1 MLVPRSLAQTDPSS
15 APLADPSPGEVLTRE
30 LSEAVA
36 SGATAPETTLDR
48 ALAKWACKRPDHPA
62 CIFLAD
68 DGTETAL
75 TYAQLD
81 RSARAIAA
89 SLLKRVAPGERVLLV
104 YPAGLDFIA
113 AFLGCQYAG
122 IVAVPATHP
131 KPRRPMPRMTR
142 IAEDC
147 GARFVLTNR
156 ATLDAIDFSR
166 QDDVVKGLEWLAT
179 DEATD
184 SNDDEGEGGVAHS
197 DPESLAFLQYTSG
210 STSEPKGVMVSQAN
224 LAANLEAIRTLF
236 GIEEQSASVR
246 PRVGVFWLPAYHDMG
261 LIGGVLTPLWVGGT
275 TVLMSPGS
283 FLQKPIRW
291 LQAISDFGASI
302 SGAPNFAYDYCVR
315 RIKKEDCEKLDLS
328 GWRLAFSGAE
338 PVRAET
344 LHRFADA
351 FEPAGFNARAF
362 YPCYGLAEATLLAAG
377 ADHDDNPTLLS
388 VDRESVMEGHVRIA
402 EEADSALAYEVVGCG
417 RAPAGHRVLIADSQT
432 LEPLSERRVG
442 EILISGP
449 SVTTGY
455 WNRSELNDSLW
466 ATLSGSDETEKLLRT
481 GDLGFIH
488 AGELFVTGRLKDVIV
503 LRGKN
508 HYPQD
513 IEQTA
518 EESHPAV
525 FPGAAF
531 TTGEGE
537 EERLVLVAQV
547 DRSSDKEQREEIAR
561 AIRTAISES
570 HGLDTAAVVLIRQ
583 ATLPITSSGKVQRL
597 LCRDRYLAGELRVLH
612 ELKREKPK
620 AKSSV
625 MAPTLPAD
633 NKTDQPRTTEE
644 IEAWLGRWLSARLGL
659 EASEMARDQPF
670 ADLGVD
676 SLTAVELSGELER
689 AFGVPLPP
697 VVAWNYPTPMALAGY
712 LAEQSAKPDPT
723 SSMRD
728 EIAPPIAAGSSTA
741 DVDVDVEALLADIE
755 NLSDKEAARLLE
767 E

>member
-1 MLVPRSLAQTDPSS
+1 MSVSHSQSPAVSSSTRSADVPSS
-15 APLADPSPGEVLTRE
+15 AQL
-30 LSEAVA
+30 
-36 SGATAPETTLDR
+36 ETTLDR
-48 ALAKWACKRPDHPA
+48 ALAKWALKRPDHPA
-62 CIFLAD
+62 CIFIAD
-68 DGTETAL
+68 DGTETTL
-75 TYAQLD
+75 TYAELD
-81 RSARAIAA
+81 RSARTIAGR
-89 SLLKRVAPGERVLLV
+89 LLEVLKPGERVLLV
-104 YPAGLDFIA
+104 YPAGLEFVT
-113 AFLGCQYAG
+113 AFLACQYAG

-147 GARFVLTNR
+147 NARVALTNG

-166 QDDVVKGLEWLAT
+166 QDAVVSGLEWIAT
-179 DEATD
+179 DAASDANIADVT
-184 SNDDEGEGGVAHS
+184 HS
-197 DPESLAFLQYTSG
+197 DPEGLAFLQYTSG

-224 LAANLEAIRTLF
+224 LAANLEAIRVLF
-236 GIEEQSASVR
+236 GIEDENSGTR

-283 FLQKPIRW
+283 FLQKPLRW
-291 LQAISDFGASI
+291 LKAISDFGASI

-315 RIKKEDCEKLDLS
+315 RIKKEDIEKLDLS

-344 LHRFADA
+344 LHRFTEA
-351 FEPAGFNARAF
+351 FEPAGFQAKAF

-377 ADHDDNPTLLS
+377 AQHDDNPTLLS

-402 EEADSALAYEVVGCG
+402 AEGIEVGSTATHEVVGCG
-417 RAPAGHRVLIADSQT
+417 RAPAGHQVLIADPKT
-432 LEPLSERRVG
+432 LTSLDERRVG
-442 EILISGP
+442 EVLISGP
-449 SVTTGY
+449 SVTAGY
-455 WNRSELNDSLW
+455 WNRPELNDSLW
-466 ATLSGSDETEKLLRT
+466 ATLPDNTEKLLRT

-518 EESHPAV
+518 EEAHTAAL
-525 FPGAAF
+525 PGAAF
-531 TTGEGE
+531 TIGEGE
-537 EERLVLVAQV
+537 DERLVLVAQV
-547 DRSSDKEQREEIAR
+547 DRSSSKDERDEIAR
-561 AIRTAISES
+561 AIRSAISES
-570 HGLDTAAVVLIRQ
+570 HGLDAAAIVLIRQ

-597 LCRDRYLAGELRVLH
+597 LCREMYLGEDLRVLH

-620 AKSSV
+620 AV
-625 MAPTLPAD
+625 APVAIPVQDET
-633 NKTDQPRTTEE
+633 KQPRTAEE
-644 IEAWLGRWLSARLGL
+644 IEAWLGRWLSTRLGL
-659 EASEMARDQPF
+659 DASELARDKPF

-676 SLTAVELSGELER
+676 SLTAVELSGELEQ

-712 LAEQSAKPDPT
+712 LAKQSAKSDSVPAEEAT
-723 SSMRD
+723 SI
-728 EIAPPIAAGSSTA
+728 EPPIAAGSTTA
-741 DVDVDVEALLADIE
+741 DAEVESLLADIE
-755 NLSDKEAARLLE
+755 NLSDEEAARLLGE
-767 E
+767 